1 MKVDLTPDQL
11 SELKELFVER
21 YVDNMTTKD
30 LVEYVHNDMTHYV
43 DGQSEIEFL
52 NDCQDYW
59 DDGFTDIIEEIKEFY
74 ND

>member
-30 LVEYVHNDMTHYV
+30 LGEYVHNDMTHYV
-43 DGQSEIEFL
+43 DVQSEIEFL